1 MFLYSSKR
9 LCTLCT
15 GTASRRVPS
24 MFVFKALK
32 KIHPT
37 MPVAV
42 RAALF
47 GKQELTTHSIF
58 PVLSC
63 PPPPSLPLEPTLRGS
78 QPCGSTYYLGAT
90 ASSIQWSLRLPCL
103 RCVLL
108 TTPTV
113 SLCLTMYTVHT
124 HGRQGVSMEAG
135 RKLKEP

>member
-1 MFLYSSKR
+1 
-9 LCTLCT
+9 
-15 GTASRRVPS
+15 

-47 GKQELTTHSIF
+47 GKQELSTHSIF